1 MATTINI
8 TTGAGSSS
16 HTVSTGARGPAG
28 ASGSDAEVTEAN
40 IIAALGYTPAD
51 DADLA
56 GKQATLVSGTNIK
69 TINSTSLLGSG
80 NLEVVGDAL
89 TFDGDDPNATDQLS
103 IAGVSTTGV
112 NGFVIPAGTL
122 NGKQF
127 WSNDGTQVLGAG
139 NTVVYYDVQWI
150 VARGSS
156 YRAVAMQNV
165 ASPVG
170 LNYTLHVGSGTAT
183 VANVP
188 YVASFLGQW
197 CKATTAWW
205 QWDGTAWIPRQTLSG
220 QQITRSDADDAYF
233 ILGVDGDG
241 APTTSPFP

>member
-1 MATTINI
+1 MPRVSEKIHKFLKELALTSDEKAALREDI
-8 TTGAGSSS
+8 GAAAGSDV
-16 HTVSTGARGPAG
+16 VSDTAYNESTWNGVTGVAPSKNAVR
-28 ASGSDAEVTEAN
+28 DKFEAL
-40 IIAALGYTPAD
+40 AAA
-51 DADLA
+51 
-56 GKQATLVSGTNIK
+56 I
-69 TINSTSLLGSG
+69 
-80 NLEVVGDAL
+80 GDPEAL

-139 NTVVYYDVQWI
+139 NTVVYYDAQWI